1 MLNKWKQKRKG
12 RNATFKQSRIQGR
25 KQAEETGREDV
36 LDIDKIKEVTSLSW
50 TGKQRNLMCHG

>member
-50 TGKQRNLMCHG
+50 TGK